1 MRILWSANA
10 PWATTGYG
18 VQSKHILPR
27 LQALGHEVGVFA
39 WYGLQGGKM
48 DASGVPV
55 YPAGYDQYG
64 NDILPAHC
72 ADFAADLFVTLIDL
86 WVQDPALGQRASEEC
101 GRWVPWLAW
110 FPIDSSPPYP
120 GILERLPH
128 VDYPVQYSQFGMAQ
142 AAAAGA
148 PKCRYIPHGV
158 DPTVFGPGDR
168 APGRTALQVP
178 DDAWVCMM
186 VAANKGYPSR
196 KAFDI
201 QLQAFARFQQRHPEA
216 ILYLHTQSGQ
226 QQGGL
231 ELGSICRTLD
241 IPQET
246 VRVVSQYQQHIGIP
260 EQTLAMLYQAADCLL
275 AATYAEGFGVPIL
288 EAQACG
294 LPVITTRGTSM
305 TELTH
310 NGIATAS
317 RQKYW
322 SQIGGWWDQ
331 PDVEAI
337 DDALEEL
344 YQRSPEQRAAA
355 NTSGVEWAQ
364 TYYSWDVCVEQYWA
378 PLLEEIARDIAVR
391 RAGAVPDLAGVGA

>member
-1 MRILWSANA
+1 
-10 PWATTGYG
+10 
-18 VQSKHILPR
+18 
-27 LQALGHEVGVFA
+27 
-39 WYGLQGGKM
+39 
-48 DASGVPV
+48 
-55 YPAGYDQYG
+55 
-64 NDILPAHC
+64 
-72 ADFAADLFVTLIDL
+72 
-86 WVQDPALGQRASEEC
+86 
-101 GRWVPWLAW
+101 
-110 FPIDSSPPYP
+110 
-120 GILERLPH
+120 
-128 VDYPVQYSQFGMAQ
+128 
-142 AAAAGA
+142 
-148 PKCRYIPHGV
+148 
-158 DPTVFGPGDR
+158 
-168 APGRTALQVP
+168 
-178 DDAWVCMM
+178 
-186 VAANKGYPSR
+186 
-196 KAFDI
+196 
-201 QLQAFARFQQRHPEA
+201 
-216 ILYLHTQSGQ
+216 
-226 QQGGL
+226 
-231 ELGSICRTLD
+231 
-241 IPQET
+241 

-355 NTSGVEWAQ
+355 NASGVEWAQ
-364 TYYSWDVCVEQYWA
+364 TYYSWDHCVEQYWA
-378 PLLEEIARDIAVR
+378 PLLEEIERDIAVR